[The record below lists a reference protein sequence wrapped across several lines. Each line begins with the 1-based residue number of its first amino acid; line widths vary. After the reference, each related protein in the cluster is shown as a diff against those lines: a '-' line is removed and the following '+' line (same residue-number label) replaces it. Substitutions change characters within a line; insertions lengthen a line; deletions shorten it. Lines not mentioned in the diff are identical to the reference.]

1 MKCVVCDRC
10 GKIIKGDIM
19 KIGIGVE
26 DEGTIVHLSNYDHI
40 QALDIC
46 DDCLQKIVS
55 FIETPGAGAESP
67 QEHTKEE
74 DEEQPAREEEAAR
87 NGQKYD
93 REWIYRAYK
102 AGASAESIATHLK
115 TSPLTIHYIIRKKEQ
130 EEQNENQKQDSG
142 E

>member
-10 GKIIKGDIM
+10 GKVIGRDIL
-19 KIGIGVE
+19 KVGIGVE
-26 DEGTIVHLSNYDHI
+26 DEGTIVHLANYDYI
-40 QALDIC
+40 QKLDIC
-46 DDCLQKIVS
+46 DDCLREIVS
-55 FIETPGAGAESP
+55 FIAGPVASAESP
-67 QEHTKEE
+67 QEHKKEE
-74 DEEQPAREEEAAR
+74 GDKQSPREEETPK

-130 EEQNENQKQDSG
+130 EGQNENQKQDSG